1 VTAAIL
7 LAGGRGTRLE
17 SVSKGEPKPMISVAG
32 RPFIEHIL
40 DRVLASCIDEVILS
54 VGFRAEVFQ
63 AHFGSAYSG
72 LPLRYAIESEPLGT
86 GGALLRSFRQFDLPR
101 AFVINADTLFAI
113 DLDALLRSHVAA
125 SAKIT
130 IALCRMAD
138 TSRYGTVDCDAGG
151 HITRFR
157 EKRPGAAGLINAG
170 IYVAERTALE
180 RFALPEKFSFEKDLL
195 ERHVEELRPL
205 GAVADAYFIDI
216 GVPEDLERARRELA
230 TS

>member
-1 VTAAIL
+1 MTAAIL

-40 DRVLASCIDEVILS
+40 DRVLDSSIDRVILS
-54 VGFRAEVFQ
+54 VGYRPEAFQ
-63 AHFGSAYSG
+63 AHFGSDFSG
-72 LPLRYAIESEPLGT
+72 LPLEYAVESEPLGT

-113 DLDALLRSHVAA
+113 DLDTLLRSHTGA
-125 SAKIT
+125 SAGIT

-138 TSRYGTVDCDAGG
+138 TSRYGTIERDEAGY
-151 HITRFR
+151 ITRFR
-157 EKRPGAAGLINAG
+157 EKRSGAPGLINAG
-170 IYVAERTALE
+170 IYVVERAVLE

-195 ERHVEELRPL
+195 EQHVKELRPF
-205 GAVADAYFIDI
+205 GFVGDAYFIDI

-230 TS
+230 TP